1 VCRREESLLQDSHKR
16 GETMIIV
23 VKTPGS
29 QVGFPAGEDIGEKV
43 KGGGE
48 REGFIYIVIY
58 TYLSLSLKYILV
70 CS

>member
-1 VCRREESLLQDSHKR
+1 
-16 GETMIIV
+16 MIIV